1 MGIGFNEDD
10 DMLKLLQRSFSMM
23 LMGVLLLGA
32 QLSYA
37 AENPKDFVQR
47 ISEQLTTRLVKERAA
62 YKKDPQLL
70 FTIVQENIEPY
81 VDFTGFAKGVMGQFY
96 RQASDKQRVDFT
108 ATFKQSLIRTYANG
122 LGAYEN
128 EKFTVKP
135 YKAGDDPKKAQVDM
149 DIQTSSN
156 GLVPVTYQMVLD
168 AQGQWKV
175 RNLILNGI
183 NLGLTFRN
191 QFASTVEA
199 NHGNLDKAIANF
211 VPAAEPKKGS

>member
-1 MGIGFNEDD
+1 
-10 DMLKLLQRSFSMM
+10 MLILLQRSFAFLALISMM
-23 LMGVLLLGA
+23 LMA
-32 QLSYA
+32 QISYA
-37 AENPKDFVQR
+37 AEKPNDFVQR
-47 ISEQLTTRLVKERAA
+47 ISTELTTRLVKERAE

-81 VDFTGFAKGVMGQFY
+81 VDFNSFARGVMGQFY
-96 RQASDKQRVDFT
+96 RQATDKQRADFT

-128 EKFTVKP
+128 QKFVVKP
-135 YKAGDDPKKAQVDM
+135 YTAGDDPKKAQVDM
-149 DIQTSSN
+149 DIQTNS
-156 GLVPVTYQMVLD
+156 GTMIPVTYQMVLD
-168 AQGQWKV
+168 AQGQWRV

-199 NHGNLDKAIANF
+199 NRGNLDKAIANF
-211 VPAAEPKKGS
+211 VPSAGDAKK

>member
-1 MGIGFNEDD
+1 
-10 DMLKLLQRSFSMM
+10 MLILLQRSFAFLALISMM
-23 LMGVLLLGA
+23 LMA
-32 QLSYA
+32 QISYA
-37 AENPKDFVQR
+37 AEKPNEFVQR
-47 ISEQLTTRLVKERAA
+47 ISTELTTRLVKERAE

-81 VDFTGFAKGVMGQFY
+81 VDFNSFARGVMGQFY
-96 RQASDKQRVDFT
+96 RQATDKQRADFT

-128 EKFTVKP
+128 QKFVVKP
-135 YKAGDDPKKAQVDM
+135 FTAGDDPKKAQVDM
-149 DIQTSSN
+149 DIQTNS
-156 GLVPVTYQMVLD
+156 GTMIPVTYQMVLD
-168 AQGQWKV
+168 AQGQWRV

-199 NHGNLDKAIANF
+199 NRGNLDKAIANF
-211 VPAAEPKKGS
+211 VPSAGDAKK

>member
-1 MGIGFNEDD
+1 
-10 DMLKLLQRSFSMM
+10 MLKLIQRTFTALSMT
-23 LMGVLLLGA
+23 LLLLATSWA
-32 QLSYA
+32 QAA

-47 ISEQLTTRLVKERAA
+47 ISTELTTRLVKERAA

-70 FTIVQENIEPY
+70 YSIVQENIEPY

-96 RQASDKQRVDFT
+96 RQATDKQRTDFT

-135 YKAGDDPKKAQVDM
+135 YVAGDDPKKAQVDM
-149 DIQTSSN
+149 DIQTSS
-156 GLVPVTYQMVLD
+156 GSIVPVTYQMVQD
-168 AQGQWKV
+168 TQGQWRV

-191 QFASTVEA
+191 QFSSTVEA
-199 NHGNLDKAIANF
+199 NHNNLDKAIANF
-211 VPAAEPKKGS
+211 VPSAGEVKKDIK

>member
-1 MGIGFNEDD
+1 
-10 DMLKLLQRSFSMM
+10 MLILLQRSFAFLALISMM
-23 LMGVLLLGA
+23 LMA
-32 QLSYA
+32 QISYA
-37 AENPKDFVQR
+37 AEKPNDFVQR
-47 ISEQLTTRLVKERAA
+47 ISTELTTRLVKERAE

-70 FTIVQENIEPY
+70 FTIVQQNIEPY
-81 VDFTGFAKGVMGQFY
+81 VDFNSFARGVMGQFY
-96 RQASDKQRVDFT
+96 RQATDKQRADFT

-128 EKFTVKP
+128 QKFVVKP
-135 YKAGDDPKKAQVDM
+135 YTAGDDPKKAQVDM
-149 DIQTSSN
+149 DIQTNS
-156 GLVPVTYQMVLD
+156 GTMIPVTYQMVLD
-168 AQGQWKV
+168 AQGQWRV

-211 VPAAEPKKGS
+211 VPAAETKKGN

>member
-1 MGIGFNEDD
+1 
-10 DMLKLLQRSFSMM
+10 MLALLQRGFAFLAMLSMAFM
-23 LMGVLLLGA
+23 A
-32 QLSYA
+32 QASIA

-47 ISEQLTTRLVKERAA
+47 ISTELTTRLVKERAE

-81 VDFTGFAKGVMGQFY
+81 VDFNSFAKGVMGQFY
-96 RQASDKQRVDFT
+96 RQASDKQRSDFT
-108 ATFKQSLIRTYANG
+108 AMFKTSLIRTYANG

-128 EKFTVKP
+128 QKFVVKP
-135 YKAGDDPKKAQVDM
+135 YTAGNDPKKAQVDM
-149 DIQTSSN
+149 DIQTNSGSMI
-156 GLVPVTYQMVLD
+156 PVTYQMILD

-175 RNLILNGI
+175 RNLVLNGI

-199 NHGNLDKAIANF
+199 NRGNLDKAIANF
-211 VPAAEPKKGS
+211 VPSAGEVKK

>member
-1 MGIGFNEDD
+1 
-10 DMLKLLQRSFSMM
+10 MLKMIQRTFTMLSMT
-23 LMGVLLLGA
+23 LLLLATSMA
-32 QLSYA
+32 QA

-47 ISEQLTTRLVKERAA
+47 ISTELTTRLVKERAA

-70 FTIVQENIEPY
+70 YAIVQENIEPY

-96 RQASDKQRVDFT
+96 RQATDKQRTDFT

-135 YKAGDDPKKAQVDM
+135 YTAGDDPKKAQIDM
-149 DIQTSSN
+149 DIQTSS
-156 GLVPVTYQMVLD
+156 GSMVPVTYQMVQD
-168 AQGQWKV
+168 AQGQWRV

-199 NHGNLDKAIANF
+199 NHNNLDKAIANF
-211 VPAAEPKKGS
+211 VPSAGEVKKDSK